1 MKTRFIERRWLS
13 AFFGTAMVV
22 ASAGLPSVVPAAEPA
37 ADELSAGDIDPG
49 RSRIYVHVG
58 KRRLGH
64 EHGVEGKVKSGHL
77 VLDASEDAGEIV
89 FDMKSFKAD
98 TDAAR
103 KYVGLEGTSDADEQK
118 DVTATMT
125 GKGVLN
131 VAGHPTATFAVE
143 SSERMRDDVK
153 DGKQRY
159 ELVGEFLLRGKKQPL
174 KIVAVADEL
183 KNGQLQLTGNFTIK
197 QTDYGIKPYSTF
209 GGIVAVKD
217 ELKIYGDL
225 WVQQ

>member
-1 MKTRFIERRWLS
+1 MKTRFIERRWLP
-13 AFFGTAMVV
+13 AFVGTVLIAALV
-22 ASAGLPSVVPAAEPA
+22 GIPSVACAAEPA
-37 ADELSAGDIDPG
+37 ADALSAGDIDPG
-49 RSRIYVHVG
+49 QSRIYVHVG

-77 VLDASEDAGEIV
+77 VLDASADAGEIV

-103 KYVGLEGTSDADEQK
+103 KYVGLEGTTDADEQK

-131 VAGHPTATFAVE
+131 VAGHPTATFSVE
-143 SSERMRDDVK
+143 SSERLPADTK
-153 DGKQRY
+153 DGQPQY

-174 KIVAVADEL
+174 KIVAVTGESKD
-183 KNGQLQLTGNFTIK
+183 GRLQLTGDFTIK
-197 QTDYGIKPYSTF
+197 QTEYGIKPYSTF